1 MRISTVSDIPK
12 KVVELGEGMKENVIL
27 IPMLTCDKALSS
39 RSDGEKEHQDNF
51 FFTGPPFKE
60 ISMWLTYFQIIK
72 Q

>member
-1 MRISTVSDIPK
+1 
-12 KVVELGEGMKENVIL
+12 MKENVIL
-27 IPMLTCDKALSS
+27 IPMLTGDKALSS